1 MTRATAGAA
10 ASTLVTAVGVRE
22 LGFAVEATGSIF
34 ARSFGLDELVH
45 AKAHTPTQ
53 SWTHNAMRGRDRHN
67 SLWPITHPA

>member
-1 MTRATAGAA
+1 MTRAAAGAA
-10 ASTLVTAVGVRE
+10 VSTLVTAVSVRK
-22 LGFAVEATGSIF
+22 LGSAAEATGSTF

-67 SLWPITHPA
+67 PLWPITHPA